1 MSDNPYLDQYTG
13 RVMRSRADKGLEPEC
28 VELVTIRAVS
38 HQHAEGIMK
47 DAVSLGTNEFT
58 EVRRHRH
65 PRLVSSPGDRKREHE
80 RAVRMQRKQST
91 RNKGNK

>member
-13 RVMRSRADKGLEPEC
+13 RVMRSRKESGLEPEC

-38 HQHAEGIMK
+38 HQHAENIMK
-47 DAVSLGTNEFT
+47 DAVSLGTDEFT

-65 PRLVSSPGDRKREHE
+65 PRLVSSPGDRKREQ
-80 RAVRMQRKQST
+80 QRIQRIHKQ
-91 RNKGNK
+91 RKGNKS